1 MGRHADP
8 TATRRW
14 APLPLLVAAGVVV
27 LLVAGGLVW
36 GLTGSEACE
45 TRRTVAV
52 TVAPE
57 LGPLAQ
63 DLLAQPVQLDG
74 GVCAV
79 AEVTAQQPLQT
90 VGDLAALDAEALPD
104 VWVPD
109 SSLWVARA
117 GDASLEAVG
126 SFASSPVVLA
136 TSREAVESLGWA
148 GTAPGWG
155 QALAGEQPLT
165 VPDLAT
171 SAEGLAA
178 LGAVRGAL
186 GAGEDAD
193 NAVVQAVLAAQRG
206 PAISAVDG
214 LAAGRDGGADAP
226 LVPVSEQ
233 EVYISNQASDQEAQD
248 SSLVAVYPA
257 EGSPSLDY
265 PIVRVGSP
273 SGDAATAVE
282 AIVRRLTSDTA
293 RTAAV
298 AAGFRDRDGSAPVDA
313 DEAGIQRAAPTAL
326 ELDPAAVQALLARL
340 SSLASPSRILAAFD
354 VSTSME
360 APVGAGTRATLAR
373 DAAKATLSLVPG
385 DYAIGL
391 WAFAY
396 QLENGQDWTELVPT
410 RELDADVEGRPQ
422 REILDSQLDTIPG
435 RLTPGGT
442 GLYDTT
448 LAAVRVARENYDP
461 TAVNSV
467 LVLTDGTNEDD
478 EAGITLDNLLITL
491 AAEANPE
498 RPVKV
503 IGVALGPDADL
514 AALEQIA
521 EATAGAAYSAVDPAD
536 LQTVLFDALRQR
548 D

>member
-8 TATRRW
+8 TAPRRT
-14 APLPLLVAAGVVV
+14 APLPLLIAAGVVV

-36 GLTGSEACE
+36 WFAGSDEACE
-45 TRRTVAV
+45 TRETVAV

-57 LGPLAQ
+57 LGPVTEE
-63 DLLAQPVQLDG
+63 LLADPIELDG

-79 AEVTAQQPLQT
+79 AEVTAQEPLQT
-90 VGDLAALDAEALPD
+90 VGDLSALEGDALPD
-104 VWVPD
+104 VWLPD

-117 GDASLEAVG
+117 GDAPVEPVG
-126 SFASSPVVLA
+126 SFASSPVVLG
-136 TSREAVESLGWA
+136 TSSDAVEALGWGA
-148 GTAPGWG
+148 AAPGWG
-155 QALAGEQPLT
+155 QALAGGQPLA

-178 LGAVRGAL
+178 LSAVRTAL
-186 GAGEDAD
+186 GAGEAAD

-206 PAISAVDG
+206 PAISAADG
-214 LAAGRDGGADAP
+214 LAAAQAGGADAP

-233 EVYISNQASDQEAQD
+233 EVYASNQAAET

-265 PIVRVGSP
+265 PIVRVGSQD
-273 SGDAATAVE
+273 GDAAAAVE
-282 AIVRRLTSDTA
+282 AAVRRLTSDTA

-298 AAGFRDRDGSAPVDA
+298 DAGFRDRDGAGPADA
-313 DEAGIQRAAPTAL
+313 TDAGIQQAAPQAL
-326 ELDPAAVQALLARL
+326 ELDPAGVQALLARL
-340 SSLASPSRILAAFD
+340 SSLASPSRILAVFD

-360 APVGAGTRATLAR
+360 APVGDGTRATLAR

-385 DYAIGL
+385 DYALGL

-396 QLENGQDWTELVPT
+396 QLDDGQDWTELVPT
-410 RELDADVEGRPQ
+410 RELDADVEGRSQ
-422 REILDSQLDTIPG
+422 RDVLDSQLDTIPD

-448 LAAVRVARENYDP
+448 LAAVRAARENYDP

-478 EAGITLDNLLITL
+478 ASGLQLDALLSTL
-491 AAEANPE
+491 AAEDNPE
-498 RPVKV
+498 RPIKV

-514 AALEQIA
+514 AALQSIA
-521 EATAGAAYSAVDPAD
+521 DATAGEAYSAVDPAD

-548 D
+548 G